1 MQAIHIFGFGRKEE
15 PQSFITDITVE
26 EDLEEIKERTTATN
40 QRRVSK
46 SDDSFIGDKAR
57 RHRCTNS

>member
-1 MQAIHIFGFGRKEE
+1 MLMGNSIKML
-15 PQSFITDITVE
+15 P
-26 EDLEEIKERTTATN
+26 EIWWKRATERRRTATN

-57 RHRCTNS
+57 RHGCTNS